1 MMEMIPRVMARI
13 LFAMVAVMIFAACGG
28 GSADLMDDWE
38 RHIAADGA
46 SSPTPSE
53 PLPDEI
59 PDPAESEAAPDGAP
73 FEGTAGEVR
82 EDADVSGVAVQRDL
96 RAARNDGFDR
106 IVFEFED
113 ELPGYDLSY
122 VDQPVRECG
131 SGEVVPIEGDGWL
144 RVRFEPARAHEFVG
158 EEARV
163 TVSDRSRRLDLPVAT
178 EAHVT
183 CDYEAVLEWVVGV
196 RSPNHYR
203 VLELREPARLVV
215 DILQD

>member
-1 MMEMIPRVMARI
+1 MIGMRSMGMRGGLALAVTVM
-13 LFAMVAVMIFAACGG
+13 LAACGG
-28 GSADLMDDWE
+28 GGSPDLVEDWE
-38 RHIAADGA
+38 RHVAEDRAEPAA
-46 SSPTPSE
+46 PSE
-53 PLPDEI
+53 PRPDEI
-59 PDPAESEAAPDGAP
+59 VDPSEIEPAPDGAP

-82 EDADVSGVAVQRDL
+82 EAAEVSGVAVQRDL
-96 RAARNDGFDR
+96 RAARNEGFDR
-106 IVFEFED
+106 VVFEFED
-113 ELPGYDLSY
+113 VLPGYEVAY

-144 RVRFEPARAHEFVG
+144 RVRFEPARAHEIAG

-163 TVSDRSRRLDLPVAT
+163 TVSDRARRLDLPVAT

-196 RSPNHYR
+196 RSPNRYR

-215 DILQD
+215 DILHD